1 MEITGL
7 LTGGERVRGDGFLV
21 LKLVFSATE
30 FSFQGRRIDV
40 IMLNFCNPLTVKDEF
55 LPSYLLY
62 LLIGFYT
69 YPLPVLV
76 SN

>member
-30 FSFQGRRIDV
+30 FSSGQ
-40 IMLNFCNPLTVKDEF
+40 KDRCYHVEF
-55 LPSYLLY
+55 L
-62 LLIGFYT
+62 
-69 YPLPVLV
+69 
-76 SN
+76 